1 MSTITGSCTESAATA
16 LFEKG
21 LEQKQAQQTL
31 EDRNIEHQTGEKS
44 ANLTATNT
52 SQSSEIYLG
61 NKINVY
67 A

>member
-16 LFEKG
+16 LFEIG
-21 LEQKQAQQTL
+21 LEKNKVQQTV
-31 EDRNIEHQTGEKS
+31 EDRIIEKQTENK
-44 ANLTATNT
+44 NVNTADINT
-52 SQSSEIYLG
+52 SLSSETHLG